1 MKLFKRFVRDEKG
14 LELSEYA
21 IMCALIVLGLLIA
34 IGALSGAI
42 STAFQDTA
50 DEVNSRPAP

>member
-21 IMCALIVLGLLIA
+21 VMCALVVLGLLIA

-42 STAFQDTA
+42 NTAFQDTA
-50 DEVNSRPAP
+50 DTINTR